1 LSFGLISDW
10 LCTVNET
17 LKQGAEPNQPIEPE
31 PMDIPPQTN
40 PPALAPDR
48 TWDVLCHISALAGF
62 VVPFGN
68 ILGPLIIWLI
78 KKNEVP
84 SVDAHGKESLNFQI
98 SVLIYMAVAAV
109 LVLVVIGFFLLIG
122 IAIAA
127 IVLVVIASIKASNGE
142 LYRYPL
148 TIRFLN

>member
-1 LSFGLISDW
+1 
-10 LCTVNET
+10 
-17 LKQGAEPNQPIEPE
+17 
-31 PMDIPPQTN
+31 MDTPPQTN
-40 PPALAPDR
+40 PPSAAPDR

-62 VVPFGN
+62 IVPFGN

-98 SVLIYMAVAAV
+98 SVTIYMAVAAILMLVLIGFV
-109 LVLVVIGFFLLIG
+109 LVIVV
-122 IAIAA
+122 AIAA
-127 IVLVVIASIKASNGE
+127 IVLVVIAAVKASSGE